1 MIVALLSKKLALTIY
16 TRNYMKSSDQKFFT
30 NKCYSLYHLAEPN
43 ILIVEAYGLIQLEFA
58 QEAWKYAIEKAVE
71 FKTRHW
77 LIDGGDIQLV
87 DPKANE
93 WLSRDLFP
101 VLAEKLDY
109 SGQRITA
116 NVLPARFY
124 AEMNSKDLM
133 KKKIEHDATTS
144 EEGIQR
150 LVENFKTFEEAY
162 EWVMAQD
169 K

>member
-1 MIVALLSKKLALTIY
+1 
-16 TRNYMKSSDQKFFT
+16 MKSSDQKFFT
-30 NKCYSLYHLAEPN
+30 NKCYSLYHLTEPN
-43 ILIVEAYGLIQLEFA
+43 ILIVEAQGLIQLNFA
-58 QEAWKYAIEKAVE
+58 QEAWQHAIEKAVE

-77 LIDGGDIQLV
+77 LIDGGAIQLV

-124 AEMNSKDLM
+124 AEMNSKDLI
-133 KKKIEHDATTS
+133 KKKLEHDAATS

-150 LVENFKTFEEAY
+150 LMQNFKTFEEAY
-162 EWVMAQD
+162 TWITSQTT
-169 K
+169 